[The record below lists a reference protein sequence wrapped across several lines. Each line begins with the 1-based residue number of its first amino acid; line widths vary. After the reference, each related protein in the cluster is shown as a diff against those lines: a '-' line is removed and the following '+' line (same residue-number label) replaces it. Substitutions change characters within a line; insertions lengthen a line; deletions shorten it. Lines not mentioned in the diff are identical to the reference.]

1 MKKLLFIL
9 VILNLTSSVTI
20 FGAIAKPAP
29 KTVVKSNSVAV
40 PKAAIKSNGVAV
52 PKAAVKSKSG
62 SCFWSKCSSDSDCC
76 PGFPECG
83 MFGLCH

>member
-40 PKAAIKSNGVAV
+40 PR
-52 PKAAVKSKSG
+52 AAVKSKSG
-62 SCFWSKCSSDSDCC
+62 CDGYGSYCHYTGPNTCC
-76 PGFPECG
+76 GECNI
-83 MFGLCH
+83 FNFCH